1 MYNQTDQL
9 ESLRLH
15 AKGYIGYKNDFYGK
29 ETEYKTLF
37 DTWPNLIREYKKS
50 LETYKS
56 SVVAKSI
63 MQKIANG
70 NDEKET
76 LQYVLLYFRDNFSWD
91 KFLSI
96 SPEKT
101 FEQLMIDKS
110 GNQAD
115 LNLSLHEALA
125 AKDIQ
130 ASLVL
135 FSPRQYAWV
144 LFNYPYRKQFKSMNN
159 FVMLKNGE
167 NTLIEDSRISYTM
180 FYFAPIE
187 KYNQRF
193 LVVNNE
199 SDSPFLTT
207 KQTLSELNVR

>member
-70 NDEKET
+70 NDEK
-76 LQYVLLYFRDNFSWD
+76 
-91 KFLSI
+91 
-96 SPEKT
+96 
-101 FEQLMIDKS
+101 
-110 GNQAD
+110 
-115 LNLSLHEALA
+115 NLAVC
-125 AKDIQ
+125 I
-130 ASLVL
+130 
-135 FSPRQYAWV
+135 
-144 LFNYPYRKQFKSMNN
+144 
-159 FVMLKNGE
+159 
-167 NTLIEDSRISYTM
+167 
-180 FYFAPIE
+180 
-187 KYNQRF
+187 
-193 LVVNNE
+193 VV
-199 SDSPFLTT
+199 F
-207 KQTLSELNVR
+207 